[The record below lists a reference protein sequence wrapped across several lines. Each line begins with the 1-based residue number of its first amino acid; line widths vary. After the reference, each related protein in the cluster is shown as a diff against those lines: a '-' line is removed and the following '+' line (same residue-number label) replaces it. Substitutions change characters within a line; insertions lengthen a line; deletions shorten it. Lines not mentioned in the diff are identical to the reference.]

1 MQAIILYPDT
11 RRTEV
16 LVLSIGRYSMRVV
29 PRNSVDTIEVT
40 FSYGEW
46 SDESG
51 VPIEFESFVLNDDED
66 IRSILEMPEVCLAAS

>member
-16 LVLSIGRYSMRVV
+16 LVLSIGRYAMRVV

-40 FSYGEW
+40 CSYGEW